1 MLRIKS
7 QFCPGNGL
15 RFKAFSSRKRNGA
28 VRLGRF
34 LAPYILLAVFKA
46 DTKPFVGLMS
56 SVLKKRENQRAFV
69 AHVKSAT
76 VE

>member
-1 MLRIKS
+1 M
-7 QFCPGNGL
+7 
-15 RFKAFSSRKRNGA
+15 
-28 VRLGRF
+28 RLGRF

-69 AHVKSAT
+69 AHVKSAIALSRKDFAIGVT
-76 VE
+76 KFFLIINIFG